1 MASLIRRARGQKG
14 AALIEVALTLPLLLL
29 VSVGIF
35 EFGRAYQTWQV
46 LTNAAREG
54 ARIAVL
60 PNSTDEAVEERVTA
74 YMQSGQLPEYDNAD
88 IDVTHDTDI
97 DIGGG
102 EMSTASQV
110 TVNYPFSFVVLQPV
124 ARLVVPDTSLG
135 SAIIMSASAM
145 MRNE

>member
-1 MASLIRRARGQKG
+1 MASLLRRARGDKG

-54 ARIAVL
+54 ARVAVL
-60 PNSTDEAVEERVTA
+60 PDSTDEAVEDRA
-74 YMQSGQLPEYDNAD
+74 RNYMEAGQLPEFDTAD
-88 IDVTHDTDI
+88 IEITRDNDI
-97 DIGGG
+97 DIGGAPT
-102 EMSTASQV
+102 TASQV
-110 TVNYPFSFVVLQPV
+110 VINYPFSFIVLQPV
-124 ARLVVPDTSLG
+124 ASLVVPGTSLG
-135 SAIIMSASAM
+135 SPIIMAAAAM

>member
-1 MASLIRRARGQKG
+1 MASLVRRLRSHKG

-54 ARIAVL
+54 ARMAVL
-60 PNSTDEAVEERVTA
+60 PDSTDDAVEDRA
-74 YMQSGQLPEYDNAD
+74 RSYMESGQLPGYDDAD
-88 IDVTHDTDI
+88 IEITHDNDI
-97 DIGGG
+97 DTGGTAA
-102 EMSTASQV
+102 TASQV
-110 TVNYPFSFVVLQPV
+110 TISYPFSFIVLQPV
-124 ARLVVPDTSLG
+124 ASLVVPGTSLG
-135 SAIIMSASAM
+135 SPIIMAASAM